1 MTVRKMTMRKTI
13 CFVAVAAAFVST
25 AAGAQKMGSALTRNY
40 VEAAAQSDA
49 FEMLEADTALTQ
61 SADPQVRAFAQQM
74 LRDHAQLGQALAQ
87 ATASAGLEPPP
98 MGTVGADQAPLLGA
112 LQSLRGPE
120 FDRVYWRHQAL
131 AHRSALTT
139 TQRYAANGDTPV
151 IRQAATAAV
160 PIIAGHLAMAEQMQA
175 KLGDS

>member
-1 MTVRKMTMRKTI
+1 MRKTV
-13 CFVAVAAAFVST
+13 CLVAIVAALAST
-25 AAGAQKMGSALTRNY
+25 SAVGQKVGSALTRNY

-74 LRDHAQLGQALAQ
+74 LRDHGQIGQALRQ
-87 ATASAGLEPPP
+87 ATASAGVEPPP
-98 MGTVGADQAPLLGA
+98 MGTVGADLAPLLGA

-139 TQRYAANGDTPV
+139 TQHYAANGDTPAV
-151 IRQAATAAV
+151 RQAATAAV

-175 KLGDS
+175 KLGGS

>member
-1 MTVRKMTMRKTI
+1 MSVRRMTVRKI
-13 CFVAVAAAFVST
+13 VCFVAIAASLAST
-25 AAGAQKMGSALTRNY
+25 SAVAQKMGSVLTRNY

-49 FEMLEADTALTQ
+49 FESLEADTALTQ
-61 SADPQVRAFAQQM
+61 SASPQVRAFAQQM
-74 LRDHAQLGQALAQ
+74 LRDHAQLGQALRQ
-87 ATASAGLEPPP
+87 ATASAGLEPSP
-98 MGTVGADQAPLLGA
+98 MGAVSADQAPLLGA

-139 TQRYAANGDTPV
+139 TQHYAANGDTPA
-151 IRQAATAAV
+151 IRQAAAAAV

-175 KLGDS
+175 ELGGS